1 MLLQRTRRLLR
12 VDERT
17 APIETFSLRAFTTSP
32 LLHQW
37 RRLRSRKQ
45 PPSGRNA
52 GPVQADLGGQARP
65 APLPPAAS
73 ASAPRVRTD
82 RVARVPFC
90 KAPLIPRSRRYAG
103 RGDGTALHTGACL
116 RLVVTAA
123 PTVLARGGLSA
134 APASGVQRATDR
146 PYRREPPP
154 CAHAGAGRRNLCAV
168 RADDRCLRQ
177 AGTGP
182 NAPVSQRRIARPA
195 TPRSQGG
202 GTVGPPRHPMH
213 TPADTIYQTG
223 TRSAGARYSV
233 SPAFTANA
241 AYHASILR
249 TVLARY
255 SDGA

>member
-12 VDERT
+12 LDERT
-17 APIETFSLRAFTTSP
+17 APIETFSLRAFTTGP

-123 PTVLARGGLSA
+123 PTVLAMGGLSA
-134 APASGVQRATDR
+134 APASGVHVPQTVRTAEN
-146 PYRREPPP
+146 RR
-154 CAHAGAGRRNLCAV
+154 LV
-168 RADDRCLRQ
+168 RTR
-177 AGTGP
+177 
-182 NAPVSQRRIARPA
+182 APVGVTGCHPPIAGARPA
-195 TPRSQGG
+195 
-202 GTVGPPRHPMH
+202 
-213 TPADTIYQTG
+213 
-223 TRSAGARYSV
+223 
-233 SPAFTANA
+233 
-241 AYHASILR
+241 
-249 TVLARY
+249 
-255 SDGA
+255 

>member
-17 APIETFSLRAFTTSP
+17 APIETFSLRAFTISP

-123 PTVLARGGLSA
+123 PTVLAMGGLSA

-154 CAHAGAGRRNLCAV
+154 CAHAGVGRRNRLSPPHCGRPA
-168 RADDRCLRQ
+168 RIKK
-177 AGTGP
+177 GTGHP
-182 NAPVSQRRIARPA
+182 Q
-195 TPRSQGG
+195 TPRAFHPPCAQS
-202 GTVGPPRHPMH
+202 PPR
-213 TPADTIYQTG
+213 Y
-223 TRSAGARYSV
+223 RSNHAIVRCM
-233 SPAFTANA
+233 
-241 AYHASILR
+241 ASIWFSR
-249 TVLARY
+249 FIKPWPSSA
-255 SDGA
+255 